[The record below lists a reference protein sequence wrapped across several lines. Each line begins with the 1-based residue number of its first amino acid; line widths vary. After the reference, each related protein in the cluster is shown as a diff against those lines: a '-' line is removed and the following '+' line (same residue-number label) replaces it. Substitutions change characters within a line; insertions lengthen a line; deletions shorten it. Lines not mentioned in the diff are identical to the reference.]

1 MLIDL
6 EGGNVMSSLQKMT
19 TNLCQVLRL
28 HEYRNSNM
36 PGLEK
41 LGAIDIYYLEAIYQ
55 LKDPTIG
62 TISKLLGQS
71 TPNTN
76 YHIKKLLELGLIQ
89 KRLDDADHR
98 VTHLSVTDKYH
109 EALESNSEFWKLLQ
123 NRLEETV
130 SVRDMAVFQR
140 ILRQLV
146 EVLAEETTLND
157 F

>member
-1 MLIDL
+1 
-6 EGGNVMSSLQKMT
+6 MSSLQRMT

-28 HEYRNSNM
+28 HEYRTSNT
-36 PGLEK
+36 PELDK
-41 LGAIDIYYLEAIYQ
+41 LGAIDMYYLEAIYQ

-62 TISKLLGQS
+62 TISRLLGQS

-89 KRLDDADHR
+89 KRLDDEDHR

-109 EALESNSEFWKLLQ
+109 DVLESNSEFWNSLQ

-130 SVRDMAVFQR
+130 SARDLAVFQR

>member
-1 MLIDL
+1 
-6 EGGNVMSSLQKMT
+6 MSSLQKMT

-89 KRLDDADHR
+89 KRLDDVDHR

-109 EALESNSEFWKLLQ
+109 EVLESNSEFWKLLQ

-130 SVRDMAVFQR
+130 SVRELAVFQR

-146 EVLAEETTLND
+146 EVLSEETTLND